1 MSNEREHRERKI
13 EDIYVRIDSLKEP
26 DILNVSNFPISKSLL
41 NAILY
46 ASFVGDIETI
56 QKLSVLMHEKEVM
69 PSELGDMLS
78 YVLEHSVDFNEWL
91 NGECERFIMQIAL
104 KLKRVIF
111 IQPPKNTNVR
121 KLK

>member
-78 YVLEHSVDFNEWL
+78 YVLEHSWIL
-91 NGECERFIMQIAL
+91 MNG
-104 KLKRVIF
+104 
-111 IQPPKNTNVR
+111 
-121 KLK
+121 